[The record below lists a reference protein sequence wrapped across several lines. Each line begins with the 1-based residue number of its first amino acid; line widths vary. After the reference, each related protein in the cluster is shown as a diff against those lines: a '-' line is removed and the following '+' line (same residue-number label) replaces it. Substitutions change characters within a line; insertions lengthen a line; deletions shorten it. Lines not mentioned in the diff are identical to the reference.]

1 MAAVNVKSL
10 YDTCASLTK
19 QLIEQTKG
27 TDNKKADPS
36 LVKALEGAF
45 KQILDFERMY
55 LIKAHNR
62 FYGAVLMEIEMEV
75 DFKQRGAVD
84 LKVKE
89 SPLRIGVNP
98 IYCSGYT
105 FPEFTFMIIQEIHR
119 MIDLHPQLFARMNS
133 SRDSRIHEKLEKAS
147 DASTSSII
155 ERDVRL
161 TATNSSDYYS
171 SSRMG
176 CKIPKD
182 AYTVASL
189 NSELGVRSQKEQT
202 LKYYFDILKKF
213 KNKEEDNGGQNFS
226 PVSFPSSAMGSGE
239 GETVATPENNQ
250 GENIHQWETAD
261 EDSVKD
267 AIISVVKSAYDSLDD
282 RQRGMLPAG
291 LVSQINA
298 LLAPPQI
305 SWKQVLRK
313 MVGSIPVPYRKTRT
327 RLNRR
332 QPYRSDLSGR
342 LPKRTVNIVCCFDT
356 SGSMSDN
363 DLKYCIN
370 EVFNII
376 KVYEGY
382 KVTIIECDSEVQRVY
397 QAKSMADIQTKM
409 KGRGGTSFIPVI
421 KYINGEG
428 EFNNP
433 KKYPLAGKFRDA
445 LMVYFTDGYG
455 DYEIPKPKTYRNL
468 WVVLNGENNLSLK
481 QPYGDVKSLS
491 TDKDFRKQ

>member
-1 MAAVNVKSL
+1 MAQVNVKNL
-10 YDTCASLTK
+10 YDTCRSLTK
-19 QLIEQTKG
+19 QIIDQTKG
-27 TDNKKADPS
+27 NDGKKADPA
-36 LVKALEGAF
+36 LLNALEGAF

-62 FYGAVLMEIEMEV
+62 FYGAVLMEMDMEV

-89 SPLRIGVNP
+89 APFRIGVNP
-98 IYCSGYT
+98 IYCSDYT

-119 MIDLHPQLFARMNS
+119 MIDLHPNMYARLNS
-133 SRDSRIHEKLEKAS
+133 SKDPNVHQMLDAAS
-147 DASTSSII
+147 DATTSSII

-161 TATNSSDYYS
+161 GASGSSDYYS
-171 SSRMG
+171 STKMG

-182 AYTVASL
+182 AYTVSKL
-189 NSELGVRSQKEQT
+189 NQECGVRTQSEQT
-202 LKYYFDILKKF
+202 LKYYFDILNKF
-213 KNKEEDNGGQNFS
+213 KKKQPQQPQEGLPQFGMGG
-226 PVSFPSSAMGSGE
+226 GSGS
-239 GETVATPENNQ
+239 VATPENNQ
-250 GENIHQWETAD
+250 GESTHQWEGTD
-261 EDSVKD
+261 EDETKD
-267 AIISVVKSAYDSLDD
+267 AITSIVKSAYESLDE
-282 RQRGMLPAG
+282 RQRGMLPSG
-291 LVSQINA
+291 LVSAIQA

-313 MVGSIPVPYRKTRT
+313 MVGSVPVPYRRTKT

-332 QPYRSDLSGR
+332 QPYRADLSGK

-376 KVYEGY
+376 KIYEGY
-382 KVTIIECDSEVQRVY
+382 KVTIIECDAEVQRVY
-397 QAKSMADIQTKM
+397 TAKSMADVQTKM
-409 KGRGGTSFIPVI
+409 KGRGGTMFTPAIQ
-421 KYINGEG
+421 YINVYKP
-428 EFNNP
+428 FDNP
-433 KKYPLAGKFRDA
+433 TKYPLAGKFKDA

-455 DYEIPKPKTYRNL
+455 EYEIPKPKTYRNL
-468 WVVLNGENNLSLK
+468 WVVLNGEKNLSLK

-491 TDKDFRKQ
+491 TDKDYLRMKGR